1 MVRANFAAEVIP
13 HTAAAPLTRRSLFAL
28 TAAGVA
34 ARSGE
39 AAAAASQGQLTYG
52 VHVSLAPSWF
62 DPGEAAGI
70 ITPYMLLYGLHDA
83 LVKSMPDNKEAPS
96 LAESYTASEDG
107 LVHDFVLRP
116 ARFHNGDPVTSDDVK
131 FSFER
136 YHGASQSL
144 LKQRVAAV
152 ETPIRSTFDFG

>member
-96 LAESYTASEDG
+96 LAQSYTASEDG

-116 ARFHNGDPVTSDDVK
+116 AP
-131 FSFER
+131 
-136 YHGASQSL
+136 L
-144 LKQRVAAV
+144 PQR
-152 ETPIRSTFDFG
+152 